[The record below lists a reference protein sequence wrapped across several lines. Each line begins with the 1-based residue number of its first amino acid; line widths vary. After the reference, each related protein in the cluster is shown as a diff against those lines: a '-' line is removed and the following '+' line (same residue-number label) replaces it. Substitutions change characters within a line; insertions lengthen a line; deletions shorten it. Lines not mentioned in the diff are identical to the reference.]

1 MATRARRKV
10 IVVKQKQDIPFLW
23 VTPDRYATFDNNIS
37 LFRLMHQMI
46 RCKKVK
52 MQCEYCRGP
61 IHAKPKVVEFRLLY
75 NCKPVLLY
83 KRRSK
88 G

>member
-1 MATRARRKV
+1 MRILPWA
-10 IVVKQKQDIPFLW
+10 
-23 VTPDRYATFDNNIS
+23 
-37 LFRLMHQMI
+37 H
-46 RCKKVK
+46 
-52 MQCEYCRGP
+52 
-61 IHAKPKVVEFRLLY
+61 HAKPKVVEFRLLY